1 MKKGRSE
8 VLREAPYELVDPDE
22 DREVRPLVISSK
34 KTSAE
39 QHTSFGVHRFE
50 RFSTWWSLLR
60 AIARIIRLAMSFQK
74 FQKTSETFVSP
85 VTPDELSQSE
95 LFIVKQ
101 VQHECFP
108 KEVSA
113 LMEGRELHRTSSIIS
128 LSPILDSSGIMRV
141 GGRLRHS
148 EGAEYLEVHPVIIPK
163 GSHIADLLIRHYHA
177 SVHHQGRHITEG
189 KIRMAGYWVV
199 GCKRKVTSFI
209 HSCVTCRKLRGRF
222 GTQVMADL
230 PEDRLTPSPPF
241 TFVGVDTFGPWNVV
255 ARRTRGGQANQK
267 RWAVI
272 FTCLVCRAIHLEVI
286 EELSSSSF
294 INALKRFMSIR
305 GPVRQF
311 RSDRGT
317 NWERM
322 IGVTRRILDGML
334 SRTDSKGI
342 TNEVLVTFMAEV
354 SSIVNS
360 RPLVAVSTDPDD
372 PSVLTPNILLTQKM
386 DSSMLPKA
394 LPDMDLKEAYRSQW
408 KHVVVLSQEF
418 WKKWRMQY
426 LSNLKNKRKWTKTE
440 VNLTEGDIVLLKNNE
455 VT

>member
-1 MKKGRSE
+1 
-8 VLREAPYELVDPDE
+8 
-22 DREVRPLVISSK
+22 
-34 KTSAE
+34 
-39 QHTSFGVHRFE
+39 
-50 RFSTWWSLLR
+50 
-60 AIARIIRLAMSFQK
+60 
-74 FQKTSETFVSP
+74 
-85 VTPDELSQSE
+85 
-95 LFIVKQ
+95 
-101 VQHECFP
+101 
-108 KEVSA
+108 
-113 LMEGRELHRTSSIIS
+113 
-128 LSPILDSSGIMRV
+128 
-141 GGRLRHS
+141 
-148 EGAEYLEVHPVIIPK
+148 
-163 GSHIADLLIRHYHA
+163 
-177 SVHHQGRHITEG
+177 
-189 KIRMAGYWVV
+189 
-199 GCKRKVTSFI
+199 
-209 HSCVTCRKLRGRF
+209 
-222 GTQVMADL
+222 MADL

-317 NWERM
+317 NFVGAVNELNIDSISVDDPPVKNFLTKNQAIWIFNPPHASHFGGVWERM

-394 LPDMDLKEAYRSQW
+394 LPDMDLKEPYRSQW
-408 KHVVVLSQEF
+408 KHVVVLFQEF

-426 LSNLKNKRKWTKTE
+426 LSNLQNKRKWTKTE
-440 VNLTEGDIVLLKNNE
+440 VNLTEGNIVLLKNSE
-455 VT
+455 VTRDQWPMAVVERVFPSADNRVRTVQIRVAKDRKSFIRPICELIPLMRE

>member
-1 MKKGRSE
+1 
-8 VLREAPYELVDPDE
+8 
-22 DREVRPLVISSK
+22 
-34 KTSAE
+34 
-39 QHTSFGVHRFE
+39 
-50 RFSTWWSLLR
+50 
-60 AIARIIRLAMSFQK
+60 
-74 FQKTSETFVSP
+74 
-85 VTPDELSQSE
+85 
-95 LFIVKQ
+95 
-101 VQHECFP
+101 
-108 KEVSA
+108 
-113 LMEGRELHRTSSIIS
+113 
-128 LSPILDSSGIMRV
+128 
-141 GGRLRHS
+141 
-148 EGAEYLEVHPVIIPK
+148 
-163 GSHIADLLIRHYHA
+163 
-177 SVHHQGRHITEG
+177 
-189 KIRMAGYWVV
+189 MAGYWVV

-386 DSSMLPKA
+386 DSSMLPKV

>member
-1 MKKGRSE
+1 MRT
-8 VLREAPYELVDPDE
+8 
-22 DREVRPLVISSK
+22 LVISSK

-60 AIARIIRLAMSFQK
+60 AIARIKRLAMSFQK

-101 VQHECFP
+101 VQRECFP

-148 EGAEYLEVHPVIIPK
+148 KGAEYLEVHPVIIPK
-163 GSHIADLLIRHYHA
+163 GSHIADLLFRHYHA

-317 NWERM
+317 NFVGAVNELNIDSISVEDPLVKNFLTKNQAIWIFNPPHASHFGGVWERM

-372 PSVLTPNILLTQKM
+372 PSVLTPNIIL
-386 DSSMLPKA
+386 
-394 LPDMDLKEAYRSQW
+394 
-408 KHVVVLSQEF
+408 
-418 WKKWRMQY
+418 
-426 LSNLKNKRKWTKTE
+426 N
-440 VNLTEGDIVLLKNNE
+440 
-455 VT
+455 